1 MRERQS
7 SECVEA
13 AVKRLEAAG
22 YTAIDFAK
30 EYQPGD
36 KVYFINRKKAVIM
49 TTFGQRPVKEGVRI
63 NGAHI
68 DSPSPGFKAESGL

>member
-1 MRERQS
+1 M
-7 SECVEA
+7 
-13 AVKRLEAAG
+13 KRLEAAG
-22 YTAIDFAK
+22 YTAIDFSERVSA
-30 EYQPGD
+30 GD

-68 DSPSPGFKAESGL
+68 DSLAWI